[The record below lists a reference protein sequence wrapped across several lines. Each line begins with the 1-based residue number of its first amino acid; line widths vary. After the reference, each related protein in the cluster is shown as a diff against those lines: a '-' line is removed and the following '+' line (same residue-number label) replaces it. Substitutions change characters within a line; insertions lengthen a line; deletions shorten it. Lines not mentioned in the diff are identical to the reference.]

1 MTEQSSTL
9 VVTPTVYEG
18 KEFCEEFHIRTQAEA
33 ETALS
38 RVDTLYPQSRRYYG
52 AYGDDPELDQYYNHE
67 DAKFEAQSFKKAAQ
81 DAVDKFNSGEFP
93 LKAWEE
99 KEKTKEP
106 DYPQP

>member
-1 MTEQSSTL
+1 MSDTMI
-9 VVTPTVYEG
+9 VTPHHYTA
-18 KEFCEEFHIRTQAEA
+18 KAFCEEFNIRTQADAEA
-33 ETALS
+33 ALS
-38 RVDTLYPQSRRYYG
+38 KVDSLYRQSNRF
-52 AYGDDPELDQYYNHE
+52 YGDYGNDPELDQYYNHE